1 MKIRSIIYLLFT
13 LVLMESCSKG
23 SGSSTPT
30 PPAVALSIASISD
43 VSNERTGNNLK
54 FQFSITLDKVS
65 TSAITLSYTTADV
78 TALANKDYKP
88 VSGTLNIPANSN
100 SGTIE
105 VEVIGD
111 SARKANQTF
120 NVQLSNPTNCTIST
134 NKGTGTII
142 NENLLYFPVDNTVG
156 YATAS
161 SYPGKTLVWS
171 DEFDGNTINT
181 AAWTFE
187 TGNNNGWGNA
197 ELENYTGRT
206 QNAFVSKGNLIIEAR
221 KESLAGS
228 AYTSARMITK
238 NKQVFTYGRIDI
250 RAKVPTG
257 KGIWP
262 ALWMLGNNIDQ
273 AGWPA
278 CGEMDIMELV
288 GQEPNKVHGTLHWGA
303 NTTLH
308 ASKEAGYVL
317 PSGTFDQQFHVF
329 SMVWVKDQVQIYID
343 DILYN
348 TITTS
353 NTAGSNYPFNS
364 NFFFIFNVAVGGTWP
379 GPPDAN
385 TVFPQRMIV
394 DYVRVFQ

>member
-30 PPAVALSIASISD
+30 PTAVALPIASISD
-43 VSNERTGNNLK
+43 ASNERTGNNLK

-65 TSAITLSYTTADV
+65 TSAISLSYTTVDV

-88 VSGTLNIPANSN
+88 VSGTLNIPANTN

-111 SARKANQTF
+111 STRKANQTF
-120 NVQLSNPTNCTIST
+120 SVQLSNPTNCTIAT

-156 YATAS
+156 YTSAS

-329 SMVWVKDQVQIYID
+329 SMVWIKDQVQIYID

>member
-1 MKIRSIIYLLFT
+1 
-13 LVLMESCSKG
+13 
-23 SGSSTPT
+23 
-30 PPAVALSIASISD
+30 
-43 VSNERTGNNLK
+43 
-54 FQFSITLDKVS
+54 
-65 TSAITLSYTTADV
+65 
-78 TALANKDYKP
+78 
-88 VSGTLNIPANSN
+88 
-100 SGTIE
+100 
-105 VEVIGD
+105 
-111 SARKANQTF
+111 
-120 NVQLSNPTNCTIST
+120 
-134 NKGTGTII
+134 
-142 NENLLYFPVDNTVG
+142 
-156 YATAS
+156 
-161 SYPGKTLVWS
+161 
-171 DEFDGNTINT
+171 
-181 AAWTFE
+181 
-187 TGNNNGWGNA
+187 
-197 ELENYTGRT
+197 
-206 QNAFVSKGNLIIEAR
+206 
-221 KESLAGS
+221 
-228 AYTSARMITK
+228 MITK

-329 SMVWVKDQVQIYID
+329 SMVWIKDQVQIYID

>member
-1 MKIRSIIYLLFT
+1 MNIRSIIYLFFT

-30 PPAVALSIASISD
+30 TPVVALPIASISD
-43 VSNERTGNNLK
+43 ISNERTANNLK

-65 TSAITLSYTTADV
+65 TSAISLSYTTADV
-78 TALANKDYKP
+78 TAFANTDYKP

-111 SARKANQTF
+111 STRKANQTF
-120 NVQLSNPTNCTIST
+120 SVQLSNPTNCTIST

-142 NENLLYFPVDNTVG
+142 NENLLYFPVDNTLG
-156 YATAS
+156 YSTPS

-171 DEFDGNTINT
+171 DEFDGNTINPAT
-181 AAWTFE
+181 WTFE

-197 ELENYTGRT
+197 ELENYTERT

-303 NTTLH
+303 TTNLH
-308 ASKEAGYVL
+308 ASKEAGYTL
-317 PSGTFDQQFHVF
+317 ASGTFDQQFHVF

-348 TITTS
+348 TITTA
-353 NTAGSNYPFNS
+353 NTGGSNYPFNS

>member
-1 MKIRSIIYLLFT
+1 MKIRSIIYLLVS
-13 LVLMESCSKG
+13 LVLIVSCSKG
-23 SGSSTPT
+23 SGGSTSTPPT
-30 PPAVALSIASISD
+30 VALPIASISD
-43 VSNERTGNNLK
+43 VSNERTTANLK
-54 FQFSITLDKVS
+54 YQFSITLDKVS
-65 TSAITLSYTTADV
+65 SSAVSISYTTADG
-78 TALANKDYKP
+78 TAVANTDFKP
-88 VSGTLNIPANSN
+88 ISGTLTIPANAS

-111 SARKANQTF
+111 STRKANQTF
-120 NVQLSNPTNCTIST
+120 SVQLSNPTNCSLST
-134 NKGTGTII
+134 NKGTGTIV

-156 YATAS
+156 YSTPI

-171 DEFDGNTINT
+171 DEFDGSTINP
-181 AAWTFE
+181 ASWTFE

-288 GQEPNKVHGTLHWGA
+288 GQEPNRVHGTLHWGA
-303 NTTLH
+303 TPTLH
-308 ASKEAGYVL
+308 ASKEAGYSL
-317 PSGTFDQQFHVF
+317 TTGTFDQQFHVF
-329 SMVWVKDQVQIYID
+329 SLVWVKDQVQIYID

-348 TITTS
+348 TITTA
-353 NTAGSNYPFNS
+353 NTAGSVYPFNS
-364 NFFFIFNVAVGGTWP
+364 GFFFILNVAVGGTWP
-379 GPPDAN
+379 GPPDAT
-385 TVFPQRMIV
+385 TVFPQRMVV